1 MDNGN
6 TTSVSFV
13 SDTLRINCVSIH
25 ANNIS
30 RASVYRIGKR
40 MSCNIIYLLDDRFSC
55 LMNNE
60 HYKLKKGTL
69 IVLNPEERLELF
81 IDNNLSENKT
91 NVLLNNSYIH
101 FVTVD
106 IINDLLFD
114 GDIDIVSFMR
124 AFNERKIYTNNFY
137 TDDDFFPQSI
147 IESFLTVL
155 SDYIQNNMGIY
166 HFKSIVATMITQI
179 NLAFD
184 RRSIYTPAKFSVDFE
199 AYVYSFIVRN
209 CNKDITIKT
218 ISDKFGV
225 SKDYINKLTKKYYGL
240 SFSDT
245 LKSIRM
251 NNSVFMMK
259 MTSSGL
265 KSISYLCG
273 YKYYSN
279 FYKCFTDFFGE
290 TPSEKYKKIKQEN
303 VDKLLD

>member
-1 MDNGN
+1 MDKGN
-6 TTSVSFV
+6 TSSVSFV
-13 SDTLRINCVSIH
+13 SDMLRVNCVSIH
-25 ANNIS
+25 ARNIS

-55 LMNNE
+55 IMNNE

-81 IDNNLSENKT
+81 IDNNRIENKT

-101 FVTVD
+101 FVTID
-106 IINDLLFD
+106 IVNDLLFD
-114 GDIDIVSFMR
+114 GDVVIVDFMR
-124 AFNERKIYTNNFY
+124 AFNDRKNYTVNFY
-137 TDDDFFPQSI
+137 TDDEFYPKSVM
-147 IESFLTVL
+147 ESCLTVL
-155 SDYIQNNMGIY
+155 SDYIKNNMSLY
-166 HFKSIVATMITQI
+166 HFKSIVSIMITQI

-184 RRSIYTPAKFSVDFE
+184 RRSGYTPAKFSVDFE
-199 AYVYSFIVRN
+199 AYIYSFIERN
-209 CNKDITIKT
+209 YNKNITIKT

-273 YKYYSN
+273 YRYYSN
-279 FYKCFTDFFGE
+279 FYKCFTEFFGE
-290 TPSEKYKKIKQEN
+290 TPSEKYKRIKHVS
-303 VDKLLD
+303 VDEP